1 MFKIF
6 PLFLI
11 LFFLPF
17 PLFSQDA
24 QVVDDPQAKALV
36 EQMIDRL
43 RGHTNVSLHEMTVKR
58 PSWSRTLKIKSWDD
72 RKNKKVFIRI
82 LEPAK
87 DQGTAFLRL
96 GYNLWSYLPK
106 IEKTMKIPPSMMLQA
121 WMGSDFTNDDLV
133 KESSY
138 VDDYTHKIL
147 SEEKKEGKTVMQI
160 ELLPKENAPVV
171 WGKVFIWLWK
181 EEHLPLEQSFFYEKG
196 KLIKNLKF
204 SEFKKMD
211 AVLFPSIWE
220 MKNMAKE
227 GESTT
232 FKTISID
239 FDPSPPIPDAVF
251 TEQHFTKMD

>member
-1 MFKIF
+1 MKIF
-6 PLFLI
+6 ILSIFFLI
-11 LFFLPF
+11 LPF
-17 PLFSQDA
+17 SLFAEELSVA
-24 QVVDDPQAKALV
+24 DDPQAKALV

-58 PSWSRTLKIKSWDD
+58 PSWSRTMKLKSWDD

-82 LEPAK
+82 LEPPK
-87 DQGTAFLRL
+87 DQGTSFLRI

-106 IEKTMKIPPSMMLQA
+106 VEKIMKIPPSMMLQA

-138 VDDYTHKIL
+138 IDDYGHKIL
-147 SEEKKEGKTVMQI
+147 SEEKKDGKTVVQV
-160 ELLPKENAPVV
+160 ELNPKPNAPVV
-171 WGKVFIWLWK
+171 WGKVLFWIWK
-181 EEHLPLEQSFFYEKG
+181 EEHLPTEQSFYDEKG

-211 AVLFPSIWE
+211 GVLFPSVWE

-227 GESTT
+227 GESTSL
-232 FKTISID
+232 KTLSID
-239 FDPSPPIPDAVF
+239 FDPSPPISDSIF
-251 TEQHFTKMD
+251 TQQHFGKMD